1 MPDPITQRIFDSGIV
16 AIMRRTESSLAVET
30 AEALLAGGVSVV
42 EVTLNTPG
50 ADEMLAAL
58 RERIGARMVI
68 GAGTVM
74 TAEEA
79 RRAVGSGA
87 QFIVSPHTDAEVIA
101 AARRVGVPAAP
112 GAFTPTE
119 IVHAWRL
126 GAAVVKVFPVGSV
139 GPRYL
144 RDVLAP
150 LTQIPLLPTGGVTLE
165 NAAEFIKAGARGLGL
180 GGDLVSPKA
189 VAERDFGS
197 IAERAARFVEEVRRG
212 RSEAQPADQAAR
224 RGPEASAAGERAG

>member
-1 MPDPITQRIFDSGIV
+1 VPDPTTQRIFDTGIV

-42 EVTLNTPG
+42 EVTLNTEG
-50 ADEMLAAL
+50 ALEMLAAL
-58 RERIGARMVI
+58 REKLADRMLV

-74 TAEEA
+74 SADEV
-79 RRAVGSGA
+79 RRAVGAGA
-87 QFIVSPHTDAEVIA
+87 QFVVSPHTDADVIA
-101 AARRVGVPAAP
+101 AARRAGVPAAP

-119 IVHAWRL
+119 IVKAWQL

-150 LTQIPLLPTGGVTLE
+150 LTQIPLLPTGGVTIE
-165 NAAEFIKAGARGLGL
+165 NAAEFIRAGAKGLGL
-180 GGDLVSPKA
+180 GSDLVSPKA
-189 VAERDFGS
+189 VAARDFGS
-197 IAERAARFVEEVRRG
+197 ITERAARFVEEVRLG
-212 RSEAQPADQAAR
+212 
-224 RGPEASAAGERAG
+224 RAG

>member
-1 MPDPITQRIFDSGIV
+1 MPDPTTQRIFDAGIV
-16 AIMRRTESSLAVET
+16 AIMRRTEASLAVET
-30 AEALLAGGVSVV
+30 AEALLAGGVEVV
-42 EVTLNTPG
+42 EVTLNTVG
-50 ADEMLAAL
+50 ADAMLAAL
-58 RERIGARMVI
+58 REQVGDRMLV

-74 TAEEA
+74 TAEEV
-79 RRAVGSGA
+79 RRAVGAGA
-87 QFIVSPHTDAEVIA
+87 QFVVSPHTDADVIA
-101 AARRVGVPAAP
+101 AARRAAVPALP
-112 GAFTPTE
+112 GALTPTE

-165 NAAEFIKAGARGLGL
+165 NAAEFIRAGARGLGL

-189 VAERDFGS
+189 VAARDFAA
-197 IAERAARFVEEVRRG
+197 IAERARLFVAEVQRG
-212 RSEAQPADQAAR
+212 R
-224 RGPEASAAGERAG
+224 AG

>member
-1 MPDPITQRIFDSGIV
+1 VPDATTQRIFDAGIV
-16 AIMRRTESSLAVET
+16 AIMRRTEASLAVET

-42 EVTLNTPG
+42 EVTLNTEG
-50 ADEMLAAL
+50 AIDMLSAL
-58 RERIGARMVI
+58 RGRLGDRMLI

-74 TAEEA
+74 TAEDV
-79 RRAVGSGA
+79 RRAVGAGA
-87 QFIVSPHTDAEVIA
+87 QFVVSPHTDADVIA
-101 AARRVGVPAAP
+101 AARRAGVPAAP

-150 LTQIPLLPTGGVTLE
+150 LTQIPLLPTGGVNLE
-165 NAAEFIKAGARGLGL
+165 NAAEFIRAGARGLGL
-180 GGDLVSPKA
+180 GGDLVSAKA
-189 VAERDFGS
+189 VAAREFGS
-197 IAERAARFVEEVRRG
+197 IAERAAQFVEQVRVGRG
-212 RSEAQPADQAAR
+212 
-224 RGPEASAAGERAG
+224 G

>member
-1 MPDPITQRIFDSGIV
+1 LVDQLTQRIFDAGIIS
-16 AIMRRTESSLAVET
+16 IMRRTESSLAVDT

-50 ADEMLAAL
+50 ALDMLTAL
-58 RERIGARMVI
+58 AKHFGDRMAI

-74 TAEEA
+74 SPEEVRQALDAGA
-79 RRAVGSGA
+79 R
-87 QFIVSPHTDAEVIA
+87 FIVSPHTDPAVIE
-101 AARRVGVPAAP
+101 AARSAGAPPAP

-119 IVHAWRL
+119 IVRAWQA
-126 GAAVVKVFPVGSV
+126 GASVVKVFPVGSV

-165 NAAEFIKAGARGLGL
+165 NAAEFIRAGARGLGL
-180 GGDLVSPKA
+180 GSDLVAPKA
-189 VAERDFGS
+189 VAARDFAS
-197 IAERAARFVEEVRRG
+197 ITERAGRFVEEVAKGRG
-212 RSEAQPADQAAR
+212 QA
-224 RGPEASAAGERAG
+224 

>member
-1 MPDPITQRIFDSGIV
+1 
-16 AIMRRTESSLAVET
+16 MRRTESSLAVDT

-50 ADEMLAAL
+50 ALDMLTAL
-58 RERIGARMVI
+58 AKHFGDRMAI

-74 TAEEA
+74 SPEEVRQALDAGA
-79 RRAVGSGA
+79 R
-87 QFIVSPHTDAEVIA
+87 FIVSPHTDPAVIE
-101 AARRVGVPAAP
+101 AARSAGAPAAP

-119 IVHAWRL
+119 IVRAWQA
-126 GAAVVKVFPVGSV
+126 GASVVKVFPVGSV

-165 NAAEFIKAGARGLGL
+165 NAAEFIRAGARGLGL
-180 GGDLVSPKA
+180 GSDLVAPKA
-189 VAERDFGS
+189 VAARDFAS
-197 IAERAARFVEEVRRG
+197 ITERAGRFVEEVAKGRG
-212 RSEAQPADQAAR
+212 QA
-224 RGPEASAAGERAG
+224 

>member
-1 MPDPITQRIFDSGIV
+1 MPDPTTQRIFDAGIV
-16 AIMRRTESSLAVET
+16 AIMRRTEASLAVET
-30 AEALLAGGVSVV
+30 AEALLAGGVGVV
-42 EVTLNTPG
+42 EVTLNTIG
-50 ADEMLAAL
+50 ADAMLTAV
-58 RERIGARMVI
+58 REQLGDRMLV

-74 TAEEA
+74 TAEEV
-79 RRAVGSGA
+79 RRAVGAGA
-87 QFIVSPHTDAEVIA
+87 QFIVSPHTDADVIA
-101 AARRVGVPAAP
+101 AARRAGVPAAP

-165 NAAEFIKAGARGLGL
+165 NATEFIRAGAKGLGL
-180 GGDLVSPKA
+180 GSDLVSPKA
-189 VAERDFGS
+189 VAARDFAA
-197 IAERAARFVEEVRRG
+197 IAERARLYVEAVRQG
-212 RSEAQPADQAAR
+212 
-224 RGPEASAAGERAG
+224 RAG